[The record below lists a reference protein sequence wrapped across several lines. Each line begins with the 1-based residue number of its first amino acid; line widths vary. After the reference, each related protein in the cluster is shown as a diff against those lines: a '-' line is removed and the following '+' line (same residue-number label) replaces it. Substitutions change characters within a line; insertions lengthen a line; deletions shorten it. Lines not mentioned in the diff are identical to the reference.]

1 MTGERSDPHS
11 IEEQD
16 LEDFDSWTA
25 KAALASLIDETLG
38 SPEVTRLLARESLR
52 TEIVREE
59 LVANE
64 TLLAKIRTLQDQ
76 VMAEG
81 DRGFRPRN
89 RAVSLREV
97 VWLIFAVLL
106 GLGYLSLM
114 TAAWS
119 RLPLFFRIF
128 AGLMLPCVLFATGAL
143 AVRKVTSLREWMN
156 PDAMQFHEEQFGLGP
171 RRSFAAREIVLPEVR
186 DVISAHRRLHFGT
199 TLVFEQQYDLG
210 EEDSSRIVPTAAAKR
225 IRRVL
230 ERAGSGAVAL
240 GGQRGSGKTTA
251 IRSLQR
257 GLLHGSENP
266 APLVV
271 VASAPATYDARD
283 FVLHLHK
290 LLCQAVLERI
300 WQTLGPE
307 TGWRWWVRRFWLGSA
322 DLVGSAALGWAI
334 GGVLWNGKF
343 TQFPTDLWQ
352 TIARVRF
359 PDLLG
364 PLWTQQSVPN
374 RIALGVAAFLALRWT
389 VKLLAS
395 ATDAVLHFVRRKSSA
410 GARALDAKARRQ
422 LLRIQYLLTYTT
434 GWSGKLAVPAGGEL
448 GRTRTTQR
456 AEQQLTH
463 PEVVD
468 EFRAFAQLTAESLR
482 AEGITDRVVVA
493 IDELDKIGEQDKA
506 QQLVND
512 IKGIFGVP
520 GCLYFVAVS
529 DDAVLS
535 FEQRGLAV
543 RDAFDSAFSEV
554 VRLEPFTLDESRLWI
569 ARRLPGVPEQFCYLG
584 HCLSGGLPRDLRRTT
599 IDMVDVTI
607 EHYEPSL
614 STVTGILVRADL
626 TAKASGFAGQA
637 RGLAQ
642 TPELTELWPKLLRIP
657 DTRQAME
664 LAELATELHECATPD
679 LADPINRLRLH
690 SCAFVLFCAT
700 VLDVFTD
707 ALTQSRLTPSLHDL
721 ALARRHLA
729 LDPHLAWAALND
741 FRKAHD
747 LPLHNQQF

>member
-1 MTGERSDPHS
+1 MTGEPSDPHS
-11 IEEQD
+11 IEERD
-16 LEDFDSWTA
+16 LDDFDSWTA
-25 KAALASLIDETLG
+25 QAALASLIDETLG
-38 SPEVTRLLARESLR
+38 SPEVIRLLARESLR
-52 TEIVREE
+52 TEVVREK

-89 RAVSLREV
+89 RAVSAREV
-97 VWLIFAVLL
+97 LWLLVAVLL
-106 GLGYLSLM
+106 GLAYLSLM
-114 TAAWS
+114 TAAWDP
-119 RLPLFFRIF
+119 LPVFLRIF
-128 AGLMLPCVLFATGAL
+128 AGLMVPCVLFATGAL
-143 AVRKVTSLREWMN
+143 AVRKVTALREWIN
-156 PDAMQFHEEQFGLGP
+156 PDSMQFHEEQFGLGP
-171 RRSFAAREIVLPEVR
+171 RRSFAAREIILPEVR
-186 DVISAHRRLHFGT
+186 DVISAHRQLHFGT

-251 IRSLQR
+251 IRSMQR

-300 WQTLGPE
+300 GQVLGPG
-307 TGWRWWVRRFWLGSA
+307 TSWRWRTHQALRGLT
-322 DLVGSAALGWAI
+322 DLVLSAALGWAI

-343 TQFPTDLWQ
+343 TQFPVELWQ
-352 TIARVRF
+352 TLAKVQF

-364 PLWTQQSVPN
+364 PLWTNQPVGN
-374 RIALGVAAFLALRWT
+374 RIALAAVAVLALRW
-389 VKLLAS
+389 VWKLLAA
-395 ATDAVLHFVRRKSSA
+395 ATGALLILLRRKSSEIP
-410 GARALDAKARRQ
+410 RALQAEARRQ

-468 EFRAFAQLTAESLR
+468 EFRAFAQLTAEVLR
-482 AEGITDRVVVA
+482 EEGITDRVVVA

-554 VRLEPFTLDESRLWI
+554 VRLESFTLDESRLWL
-569 ARRLPGVPEQFCYLG
+569 AQRLPGVPEQFCYLA

-614 STVTGILVRADL
+614 STVTAILVCTDL
-626 TAKASGFAGQA
+626 GLKTSGFTAQA

-642 TPELTELWPKLLRIP
+642 TPELAELWPKLLRIP
-657 DTRQAME
+657 DTREASA
-664 LAELATELHECATPD
+664 LAELAAELHEDATPD
-679 LADPINRLRLH
+679 LADPVNRLCLH
-690 SCAFVLFCAT
+690 SSAFVLFCAT

-707 ALTQSRLTPSLHDL
+707 ALTQARLTPSLHEL
-721 ALARRHLA
+721 AVARRRLA
-729 LDPHLAWAALND
+729 LDPHLAWATLTD

-747 LPLHNQQF
+747 LRLPAS

>member
-1 MTGERSDPHS
+1 MTGEPSDPHS
-11 IEEQD
+11 IEEED

-25 KAALASLIDETLG
+25 QAALGSLIDETL
-38 SPEVTRLLARESLR
+38 STPEVVRLLARESLR
-52 TEIVREE
+52 TEVVREE
-59 LVANE
+59 LFANE

-76 VMAEG
+76 VMAQG

-89 RAVSLREV
+89 RTVSAREV
-97 VWLIFAVLL
+97 LWLLVAVLL

-114 TAAWS
+114 SAAWEQ
-119 RLPLFFRIF
+119 LPVFHRIF
-128 AGLMLPCVLFATGAL
+128 AGLMVPCVLFATGAL
-143 AVRKVTSLREWMN
+143 AVRKVTALREWIN
-156 PDAMQFHEEQFGLGP
+156 PDSMQFHEEQFGLGP
-171 RRSFAAREIVLPEVR
+171 RRSFAAREIILPEVR
-186 DVISAHRRLHFGT
+186 DVISAHRQLHFGT

-251 IRSLQR
+251 IRSMQR

-290 LLCQAVLERI
+290 LLCQAVLDRLR
-300 WQTLGPE
+300 QVLGLG
-307 TGWRWWVRRFWLGSA
+307 TGWRWWARRIRRGA
-322 DLVGSAALGWAI
+322 TDLVLSAALGWAI

-343 TQFPTDLWQ
+343 TQFPAELWQ
-352 TIARVRF
+352 TLAKVRF

-364 PLWTQQSVPN
+364 PLWTNQPDGN
-374 RIALGVAAFLALRWT
+374 RIALAVVAVLALRSAA
-389 VKLLAS
+389 KLLA
-395 ATDAVLHFVRRKSSA
+395 AAADALLILLRRKSSEVP
-410 GARALDAKARRQ
+410 RALQAEARRQ

-468 EFRAFAQLTAESLR
+468 EFRAFAQLTAEVLR
-482 AEGITDRVVVA
+482 EEGITDRVVVA

-554 VRLEPFTLDESRLWI
+554 VRLESFTLDESRLWL
-569 ARRLPGVPEQFCYLG
+569 AQRLPGVPEQFCYLA

-614 STVTGILVRADL
+614 STVTAILVCTDL
-626 TAKASGFAGQA
+626 GLKTSGFISQA
-637 RGLAQ
+637 RGLTQ
-642 TPELTELWPKLLRIP
+642 TPELADLWPKLLRIP
-657 DTRQAME
+657 DTREASA
-664 LAELATELHECATPD
+664 LAELAAELHEDATPD
-679 LADPINRLRLH
+679 LADPVNRLRLH
-690 SCAFVLFCAT
+690 SSAFVLFCAT

-707 ALTQSRLTPSLHDL
+707 ALTQSRLTPSLHEL
-721 ALARRHLA
+721 AVARRRLA
-729 LDPHLAWAALND
+729 LDPHLAWATLTD

-747 LPLHNQQF
+747 LRLPSQA

>member
-11 IEEQD
+11 IGEED

-25 KAALASLIDETLG
+25 QAALASLIDETLG
-38 SPEVTRLLARESLR
+38 SPAVIQLLARESLR
-52 TEIVREE
+52 AEVVREE
-59 LVANE
+59 LFANE

-89 RAVSLREV
+89 RAVSPREV
-97 VWLIFAVLL
+97 AWLIVAVLL
-106 GLGYLSLM
+106 GLAYLSLM
-114 TAAWS
+114 SAAWS
-119 RLPLFFRIF
+119 QLPLFLRVF
-128 AGLMLPCVLFATGAL
+128 AGVMMPCVLFATGAL
-143 AVRKVTSLREWMN
+143 AVRKVTSLREWIN
-156 PDAMQFHEEQFGLGP
+156 PEAMQFHEEQFGLGP

-199 TLVFEQQYDLG
+199 TLVFDQQHDLG

-225 IRRVL
+225 LRRVL

-251 IRSLQR
+251 IRSMQR

-290 LLCQAVLERI
+290 LLCQAVLARVRQVI
-300 WQTLGPE
+300 GPG
-307 TGWRWWVRRFWLGSA
+307 TGWRWWARRVLRGTA
-322 DLVGSAALGWAI
+322 DLAVSAALGWAI
-334 GGVLWNGKF
+334 GGLLWNGKF
-343 TQFPTDLWQ
+343 THFPAELWKTVTGVQ
-352 TIARVRF
+352 F
-359 PDLLG
+359 PDLID
-364 PLWTQQSVPN
+364 PLWTDQPVSN
-374 RIALGVAAFLALRWT
+374 RIALATVAVLTLRWAA
-389 VKLLAS
+389 KLLTA
-395 ATDAVLHFVRRKSSA
+395 AVGALVILLRRKSSA
-410 GARALDAKARRQ
+410 GPRALQAEARRQ

-434 GWSGKLAVPAGGEL
+434 GWSGKLAIPAGGEL

-482 AEGITDRVVVA
+482 EEGITDRVVVA

-554 VRLEPFTLDESRLWI
+554 VRLESFTLDESRLWI
-569 ARRLPGVPEQFCYLG
+569 AQRLPGVPEQFCYLG

-599 IDMVDVTI
+599 IDMVDVTT

-614 STVTGILVRADL
+614 STVTSILICTDL
-626 TAKASGFAGQA
+626 AAKSSGFIAQA
-637 RGLAQ
+637 RGLPQ
-642 TPELTELWPKLLRIP
+642 TPELAELWPKLLRIP
-657 DTRQAME
+657 DTREAVE
-664 LAELATELHECATPD
+664 LAELAASLHEGATPD
-679 LADPINRLRLH
+679 LADAVNRLRLH
-690 SCAFVLFCAT
+690 SSAFVLFCAT
-700 VLDVFTD
+700 VLDMFTD
-707 ALTQSRLTPSLHDL
+707 ALTQSRLTPSLHEL
-721 ALARRHLA
+721 AIARRRLA

-741 FRKAHD
+741 FRKSHD
-747 LPLHNQQF
+747 LPLPSRA

>member
-1 MTGERSDPHS
+1 MTGERTDPHLL
-11 IEEQD
+11 EEED

-25 KAALASLIDETLG
+25 QAALASLIDETLS

-52 TEIVREE
+52 TEVVREE
-59 LVANE
+59 LFRNE

-89 RAVSLREV
+89 RAVSPGEV
-97 VWLIFAVLL
+97 VWLVVAVLL
-106 GLGYLSLM
+106 GLVYLSLM
-114 TAAWS
+114 SAAWS
-119 RLPLFFRIF
+119 QLPLFFRVF
-128 AGLMLPCVLFATGAL
+128 AGVMMPCVLFATGVL
-143 AVRKVTSLREWMN
+143 AVRKVTALREWMS
-156 PDAMQFHEEQFGLGP
+156 PDAMQFHEEQLGLGP

-199 TLVFEQQYDLG
+199 TLVFDQQHDLG

-251 IRSLQR
+251 IRSMQR

-290 LLCQAVLERI
+290 LLCHAVLARI
-300 WQTLGPE
+300 RQTLGPE
-307 TGWRWWVRRFWLGSA
+307 LGWRWWARRFWRGSA
-322 DLVGSAALGWAI
+322 DLVLSAALGWAI
-334 GGVLWNGKF
+334 GGLLWNGKF
-343 TQFPTDLWQ
+343 TRFPADLWQ
-352 TIARVRF
+352 TVSTVRF
-359 PDLLG
+359 PNLLG
-364 PLWTQQSVPN
+364 PLWTNQPVSN
-374 RIALGVAAFLALRWT
+374 RIALAVVAVLALRW
-389 VKLLAS
+389 VWKLLAT
-395 ATDAVLHFVRRKSSA
+395 AIGAVILFLRRKSSA
-410 GARALDAKARRQ
+410 GPRALEAEARRQ

-482 AEGITDRVVVA
+482 EEGITDRVVVA

-554 VRLEPFTLDESRLWI
+554 VRLESFTLDESRLWI
-569 ARRLPGVPEQFCYLG
+569 AQRLPGVPEQFCYLG

-626 TAKASGFAGQA
+626 TAKASGFTGQA
-637 RGLAQ
+637 RGLTQ

-657 DTRQAME
+657 DTREAVE
-664 LAELATELHECATPD
+664 LAELAAELHEGATPD
-679 LADPINRLRLH
+679 LADSVNRLRLH
-690 SCAFVLFCAT
+690 SSAFVLFCAT

-707 ALTQSRLTPSLHDL
+707 ALTQSRLTPSLHEL
-721 ALARRHLA
+721 AVARRRLA

-747 LPLHNQQF
+747 LPLPGRE